1 MPTTDAISAL
11 AVSEMRHT
19 GEEDSFKS
27 QWLRFVPP
35 GLTVADSVFELCA
48 SSYNKQQWHTDS
60 YTNCVLCE
68 VLIESLYITWTSAT
82 FGIFN

>member
-1 MPTTDAISAL
+1 MSSELLKHAARQRQCLQQILADAISAL

-48 SSYNKQQWHTDS
+48 SFLQ
-60 YTNCVLCE
+60 
-68 VLIESLYITWTSAT
+68 
-82 FGIFN
+82 